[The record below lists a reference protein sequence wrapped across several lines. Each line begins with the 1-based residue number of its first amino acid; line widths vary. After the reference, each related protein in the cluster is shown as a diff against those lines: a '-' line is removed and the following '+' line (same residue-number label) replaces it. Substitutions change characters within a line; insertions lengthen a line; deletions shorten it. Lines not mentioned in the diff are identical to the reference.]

1 MSTGIYEKLLRPAQ
15 SPEDAND
22 QALTDNIVQRV
33 HSLDVL
39 TERAL
44 LNEQMKHSN
53 MWNLG
58 DAVYGSFRHTTD
70 YNQIRGIAAGA
81 RFTKHCRF
89 DNHATVFG
97 VEFSDDDAPAAP
109 ELVHITFDPTAVPDA
124 TGAGH
129 GVLFMNCTFRRQS
142 SSSPQHVYLESGA
155 KAIFVGCVFLGRTDI
170 TGDVINNVGGAPKA
184 TYVQAIGCLNGTGNS
199 IGTHVTSTGVLT
211 IS

>member
-1 MSTGIYEKLLRPAQ
+1 MSTGMYEKLLRPAQ

-22 QALTDNIVQRV
+22 QALTDNIVKRV
-33 HSLDVL
+33 QSLDVL
-39 TERAL
+39 TERSL

-58 DAVYGSFRHTTD
+58 DAVYGSFRHTAN

-109 ELVHITFDPTAVPDA
+109 ELVHITADPL
-124 TGAGH
+124 GGH
-129 GVLFMNCTFRRQS
+129 GVVFVNCTFRREA

>member
-1 MSTGIYEKLLRPAQ
+1 MSTGMYEKLLRPAQ

-22 QALTDNIVQRV
+22 QALTDNIVKRV
-33 HSLDVL
+33 QSLDVL
-39 TERAL
+39 TERSL

-58 DAVYGSFRHTTD
+58 DAVYGSFRHTTN

-109 ELVHITFDPTAVPDA
+109 ELVHITADPL
-124 TGAGH
+124 GGH
-129 GVLFMNCTFRRQS
+129 GVVFVNCTFRREA

-155 KAIFVGCVFLGRTDI
+155 KAIFLGCMFLGRPDSPTL
-170 TGDVINNVGGAPKA
+170 TVINNAGAA
-184 TYVQAIGCLNGTGNS
+184 ANAQAIGGLNATGSN
-199 IGTHVTSTGVLT
+199 IGPNVTATGVLT